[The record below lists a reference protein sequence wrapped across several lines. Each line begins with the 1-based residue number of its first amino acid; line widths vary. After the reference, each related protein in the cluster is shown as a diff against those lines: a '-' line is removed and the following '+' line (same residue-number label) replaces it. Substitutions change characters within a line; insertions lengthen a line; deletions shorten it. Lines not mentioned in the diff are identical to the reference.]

1 MSGPSDL
8 VLGIDCGFDRLGLC
22 LIGSTAAADPIAA
35 TSVDLNSAN
44 LRPALD
50 ELGQLRLE
58 SIAAIAIGVGPGKFS
73 AIRTGLAFALGIGV
87 ASGANL
93 YGIDLFAAL
102 AQIAVP
108 RSGPLLLVSSGGA
121 RRLFAQLGRCD
132 GPEWRPDGDPFV
144 YEGAAGA
151 PDLSIWQDPRDLA
164 LPLPQPAAL
173 LVARAGARRL
183 AEGSGDESH
192 SVRPLYVAAPALG
205 PRRQPAT
212 ADV

>member
-22 LIGSTAAADPIAA
+22 LIGSTAANDPIAA
-35 TSVDLNSAN
+35 ASMYLNSAN

-50 ELGQLRLE
+50 ELGQLPFE

-73 AIRTGLAFALGIGV
+73 AIRTGLAFALGIAV

-102 AQIAVP
+102 AQIAEP
-108 RSGPLLLVSSGGA
+108 RSGALLLVSSGGA
-121 RRLFAQLGRCD
+121 RRLFAQPGRCE
-132 GPEWRPDGDPFV
+132 GSEWRPDGDPFV
-144 YEGAAGA
+144 YAGA
-151 PDLSIWQDPRDLA
+151 SGSPGCSIWQDPRDLA
-164 LPLPQPAAL
+164 LPLPQSAAL

-183 AEGSGDESH
+183 AAGAADESRC
-192 SVRPLYVAAPALG
+192 VRPLYVAAPALG
-205 PRRQPAT
+205 PRRQTTT